1 VDFWEDYNDH
11 GGAAEGGVC
20 LVNSTFGGGSG
31 PTQAMRDFRDNTLA
45 HYALGRAVIDS
56 YYDYIAPLGAYVDRS
71 PVLRVVTAVALMP
84 LAGLAAFW
92 EYTSPIIKML
102 VLFFFMAMSRRVR
115 GVVSHAASN
124 LLGERRWGLAPARSS
139 AALAVLA
146 VVTWIAPAH
155 AQSANDPWG
164 DEYQPIGEETA
175 PVGRS
180 YWNLGIKLGPYVP
193 AIDGALGPAEGEMGP
208 YEQMFGGSAIM
219 GAIELD
225 RYFLW
230 PLGQLGVTASLGWMG
245 KSANAYRTVECPDP
259 ASPDC
264 MNGFMVELDESGTP
278 LRSQGD
284 TTAFRLIPASLGVV
298 YRFTELDDRFR
309 IPVVPYGKAGL
320 SYYLWWI
327 TQPDGSIAEAP
338 TDACPDPDDA
348 AMDCEGNRAL
358 GASLGWQASLGLA
371 IRAERIDRAAAQ
383 SLSSEFGIEH
393 AGLYAEMTYARV
405 DGFGSDSRLSVG
417 GLTWFGG
424 MNFEF

>member
-1 VDFWEDYNDH
+1 
-11 GGAAEGGVC
+11 
-20 LVNSTFGGGSG
+20 LV
-31 PTQAMRDFRDNTLA
+31 
-45 HYALGRAVIDS
+45 
-56 YYDYIAPLGAYVDRS
+56 
-71 PVLRVVTAVALMP
+71 PV
-84 LAGLAAFW
+84 
-92 EYTSPIIKML
+92 
-102 VLFFFMAMSRRVR
+102 MAM
-115 GVVSHAASN
+115 
-124 LLGERRWGLAPARSS
+124 
-139 AALAVLA
+139 ALAVLG
-146 VVTWIAPAH
+146 VVTWSEPAR

-164 DEYQPIGEETA
+164 DEFQPIDEDTA

-180 YWNLGIKLGPYVP
+180 YWNFGIKLGPYVP
-193 AIDGALGPAEGEMGP
+193 AIDADLGLAEGEVGP

-245 KSANAYRTVECPDP
+245 KSANAYQACADP
-259 ASPDC
+259 AVPEC
-264 MNGFMVELDESGTP
+264 MDGIMVDESGSP
-278 LRSQGD
+278 IRSEGD

-298 YRFTELDDRFR
+298 YRFTDLDDRFR

-338 TDACPDPDDA
+338 TDACPDPEDP

-358 GASLGWQASLGLA
+358 GASLGWQMSLGLA
-371 IRAERIDRAAAQ
+371 VRAERVDRGAAQ
-383 SLSSEFGIEH
+383 SLANDYGIEH
-393 AGLYAEMTYARV
+393 AGLYAEMSYAQV

-417 GLTWFGG
+417 GFTWFGG